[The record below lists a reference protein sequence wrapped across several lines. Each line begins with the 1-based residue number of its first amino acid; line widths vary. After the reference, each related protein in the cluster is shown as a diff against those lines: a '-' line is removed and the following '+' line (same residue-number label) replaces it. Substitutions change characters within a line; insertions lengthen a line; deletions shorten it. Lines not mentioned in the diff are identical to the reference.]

1 LDQAE
6 QILLP
11 LALPHW
17 VVVVVDQGLLERLV
31 DLVVA
36 AGIQTP
42 QAALELLDKGQA
54 VEMAAE
60 PMELRRFVAEAEAV
74 RLKWA

>member
-1 LDQAE
+1 
-6 QILLP
+6 
-11 LALPHW
+11 

-36 AGIQTP
+36 VGMQTP
-42 QAALELLDKGQA
+42 QAALELQA
-54 VEMAAE
+54 RDLAGGMEAAQ
-60 PMELRRFVAEAEAV
+60 MEFQQFVQVAAAV